1 MKKVIIVG
9 GGLSGLTIAYHLK
22 KQNIPFQILEAQDNL
37 GGRIN
42 TIRGV
47 LDSPMEM
54 GATWFNTIHTDLIQ
68 LLKDIEINYF
78 PQHIEGKTIFQTHSF
93 EPPQLFYVP
102 NSEQASFRIKGGTF
116 TIIEKLISIV
126 GKENI
131 STNTAVHKIIDK
143 GNHVVLID
151 SLGNS
156 YEAEIV
162 VSTIPPQILI
172 ENIQFEP
179 TLPLQLT
186 NLMPEVQTWM
196 SGSIK
201 FAVEYSEP
209 FWLKNGYSG
218 TIYSQS
224 SIAVEVYDHC
234 NYEANKF
241 SLVGFLSGSAINY
254 TVEQREQLV
263 IKQIENLFGS
273 IVPNYISYH
282 EKVWNNQYVLS
293 TKPNS
298 LYAHQN
304 NGHELMQLSYMND
317 KLFFAGTETS
327 SIHPGYLEGAVRSA
341 NRVFKII
348 SEK

>member
-1 MKKVIIVG
+1 MKKAIIIG
-9 GGLSGLTIAYHLK
+9 GGLSGLTIAYYLK
-22 KQNIPFQILEAQDNL
+22 EQNIPFQILEAQEDL

-42 TIRGV
+42 TVRGV
-47 LDSPMEM
+47 LNSPMEM
-54 GATWFNTIHTDLIQ
+54 GATWFNAIHTDLIQ
-68 LLKDIEINYF
+68 LLKDLEIKYF

-102 NSEQASFRIKGGTF
+102 NSEQVSFRIKDGTF
-116 TIIEKLISIV
+116 AIIEKLISIV
-126 GKENI
+126 GKDNI
-131 STNTAVHKIIDK
+131 YTNTAVHKIVDK
-143 GNHVVLID
+143 GGHVLLLD

-156 YEAEIV
+156 YESEIV
-162 VSTIPPQILI
+162 ISTIPPQILI

-179 TLPLQLT
+179 SLPLQLT
-186 NLMPEVQTWM
+186 NLMSKVQTWM

-241 SLVGFLSGSAINY
+241 SLVGFLSSFAINY
-254 TVEQREQLV
+254 TIEQREQLV

-273 IVPNYISYH
+273 IVPSHISYH

-293 TKPNS
+293 AKSNS

-304 NGHELMQLSYMND
+304 NGHELVQLSYMND

-327 SIHPGYLEGAVRSA
+327 SMHPGYLEGAVRSA

>member
-1 MKKVIIVG
+1 MKKVIIIG
-9 GGLSGLTIAYHLK
+9 GGLSGLTIAHHLRNK
-22 KQNIPFQILEAQDNL
+22 NIPFLILEAQDNI

-42 TIRGV
+42 TVRGV

-54 GATWFNTIHTDLIQ
+54 GATWFNAIHINLIQ
-68 LLKDIEINYF
+68 LLEKLEINYF

-93 EPPQLFYVP
+93 QPPQIFYVP
-102 NSEQASFRIKGGTF
+102 NSEQPSYRIKNGTF
-116 TIIEKLISIV
+116 AIIEKLISII

-131 STNTAVHKIIDK
+131 FTNTIVNKIIDK
-143 GNHVVLID
+143 EDHVLLID

-156 YEAEIV
+156 YESEVV
-162 VSTIPPQILI
+162 VSTIPPQICI

-179 TLPLQLT
+179 SLPSELKS
-186 NLMPEVQTWM
+186 LMPKVQTWM

-201 FAVEYSEP
+201 FALEYDVP
-209 FWLKNGYSG
+209 FWLENGFSG

-254 TVEQREQLV
+254 TIQEREKLV

-273 IVPNYISYH
+273 IVPRYISYH
-282 EKVWNNQYVLS
+282 EKVWNNQYILS
-293 TKPNS
+293 TKPNF

-304 NGHELMQLSYMND
+304 NGHDLLQLSYMND

-327 SIHPGYLEGAVRSA
+327 SIHSGYLEGAVSSA
-341 NRVFKII
+341 NRVSKII
-348 SEK
+348 FEK

>member
-1 MKKVIIVG
+1 MKKVIIIG
-9 GGLSGLTIAYHLK
+9 GGLSGLTIAYNLK
-22 KQNIPFQILEAQDNL
+22 KQNIPFLILEAQDNL

-42 TIRGV
+42 TIKGV

-54 GATWFNTIHTDLIQ
+54 GATWFNAIHTDLIQ
-68 LLKDIEINYF
+68 LLEHLEINYF
-78 PQHIEGKTIFQTHSF
+78 PQHIEGKTIFETHSF
-93 EPPQLFYVP
+93 QPPQIFYVP
-102 NSEQASFRIKGGTF
+102 NTEQASYRIKDGTF
-116 TIIEKLISIV
+116 AIIEKLVSII

-131 STNTAVHKIIDK
+131 FTNTTVNKIIDK
-143 GNHVVLID
+143 GNHVALND

-179 TLPLQLT
+179 SLPLQLT
-186 NLMPEVQTWM
+186 NLMSKVQTWM

-201 FAVEYSEP
+201 FAVEYNEP

-241 SLVGFLSGSAINY
+241 SLMGFLSGSAINY
-254 TVEQREQLV
+254 TIQQREKLV

-273 IVPNYISYH
+273 IVPSYISYH

-293 TKPNS
+293 NKPNS
-298 LYAHQN
+298 LFAHQN
-304 NGHELMQLSYMND
+304 NGHELLQLSYMND

-341 NRVFKII
+341 NRVFKIVF
-348 SEK
+348 KK

>member
-1 MKKVIIVG
+1 MKKVIIIG
-9 GGLSGLTIAYHLK
+9 GGLSGLTIAYYLK
-22 KQNIPFQILEAQDNL
+22 KQNIPFIVLEAQDNV

-42 TIRGV
+42 TIKGV
-47 LDSPMEM
+47 LNSPLEM

-68 LLKDIEINYF
+68 LLKDLEINYF

-102 NSEQASFRIKGGTF
+102 NSDENSFRIKDGTF
-116 TIIEKLISIV
+116 AIIEKLVSII

-131 STNTAVHKIIDK
+131 FTNTIVNKIIDK

-151 SLGNS
+151 SLENS
-156 YEAEIV
+156 YEAESV
-162 VSTIPPQILI
+162 VSSIPPQILI
-172 ENIQFEP
+172 ENIVFEP
-179 TLPLQLT
+179 SLPLQVT
-186 NLMPEVQTWM
+186 NIMSKVQTWM
-196 SGSIK
+196 SGSLK
-201 FAVEYSEP
+201 FAVEYGEP
-209 FWLKNGYSG
+209 FWLENGYSG

-241 SLVGFLSGSAINY
+241 SLVGFLNSSAINY
-254 TVEQREQLV
+254 TSKQRKQLV

-273 IVPNYISYH
+273 IVPKYISYH

-293 TKPNS
+293 KKPNS
-298 LYAHQN
+298 LFAHQN
-304 NGHELMQLSYMND
+304 NGHELLQLSYMND

-348 SEK
+348 SKK

>member
-1 MKKVIIVG
+1 MKKAIIIG
-9 GGLSGLTIAYHLK
+9 GGLSGLTIAYYLK
-22 KQNIPFQILEAQDNL
+22 EQNIPFQILEAQEDL
-37 GGRIN
+37 GGRIH
-42 TIRGV
+42 TVRGV
-47 LDSPMEM
+47 LNSPMEM

-68 LLKDIEINYF
+68 LLKDLEIKYF

-102 NSEQASFRIKGGTF
+102 NSEQASFRIKDGTF
-116 TIIEKLISIV
+116 AIIEKLISIV
-126 GKENI
+126 GKDNI
-131 STNTAVHKIIDK
+131 YTNTTVHKIVDK
-143 GNHVVLID
+143 GGHVLLLD

-156 YEAEIV
+156 YESEIV

-179 TLPLQLT
+179 PLPLQLT
-186 NLMPEVQTWM
+186 KLMSKVQTWM

-241 SLVGFLSGSAINY
+241 SLMGFLSSSAINY
-254 TVEQREQLV
+254 TIEQREQLV

-273 IVPNYISYH
+273 IVPSHISYH

-293 TKPNS
+293 AKPNS

-304 NGHELMQLSYMND
+304 NGHELVQLSYMND

-327 SIHPGYLEGAVRSA
+327 SMHPGYLEGAVRSA

>member
-1 MKKVIIVG
+1 MKKVIIIG
-9 GGLSGLTIAYHLK
+9 GGLSGLTIAYNLK
-22 KQNIPFQILEAQDNL
+22 KQNIPFIILEAQDNL

-42 TIRGV
+42 TVSGI
-47 LDSPMEM
+47 LNSPMEM
-54 GATWFNTIHTDLIQ
+54 GATWFNAIHTDLIQ
-68 LLKDIEINYF
+68 LLKDLEINYF
-78 PQHIEGKTIFQTHSF
+78 PQHIEGKTIFETHSF
-93 EPPQLFYVP
+93 QPPQIFYVP
-102 NSEQASFRIKGGTF
+102 NTEQASYRVKDGTF
-116 TIIEKLISIV
+116 AIIEKLVSII

-131 STNTAVHKIIDK
+131 YTNTAVHKIIDK
-143 GNHVVLID
+143 GNHLVLID
-151 SLGNS
+151 SLKNS

-172 ENIQFEP
+172 ETIQFEP
-179 TLPLQLT
+179 SLPLQLA
-186 NLMPEVQTWM
+186 NLMPKVQTWM

-201 FAVEYSEP
+201 FAVEYEAP

-263 IKQIENLFGS
+263 IKQIENLFGT
-273 IVPNYISYH
+273 IVPKYISYH

-304 NGHELMQLSYMND
+304 NGHDLLKLPYMND

-341 NRVFKII
+341 NRVSKII
-348 SEK
+348 FKK

>member
-1 MKKVIIVG
+1 MKKAIIIG
-9 GGLSGLTIAYHLK
+9 GGLSGLTIAYYLK
-22 KQNIPFQILEAQDNL
+22 EQNIPFQILEAQEDL

-42 TIRGV
+42 TVRGV
-47 LDSPMEM
+47 LNSLMEM

-68 LLKDIEINYF
+68 LLKDLEIKYF

-102 NSEQASFRIKGGTF
+102 NSEQASFRIKDGTF
-116 TIIEKLISIV
+116 AIIEKLISIV
-126 GKENI
+126 GKDNI
-131 STNTAVHKIIDK
+131 YTNTAVHKIVDK
-143 GNHVVLID
+143 GGHVLLLD

-156 YEAEIV
+156 YESEIV

-179 TLPLQLT
+179 SLPLQLT
-186 NLMPEVQTWM
+186 NLMSKVQTWM

-241 SLVGFLSGSAINY
+241 SLVGFLSSSAINY
-254 TVEQREQLV
+254 TIEQREQLV

-273 IVPNYISYH
+273 IVPSHISYH

-304 NGHELMQLSYMND
+304 NGHELVQLSYMND

-327 SIHPGYLEGAVRSA
+327 SVHPGYLEGAVRSA